1 MNKKYLIAVS
11 GGPDSMYLLNKYK
24 DKDVVVATV
33 NYNQRHDSG
42 VDFNIVKDFC
52 KLYNIKFEGLN
63 LNKPDYTGG
72 NFQNWAREKRYKFF
86 KEIYKKY
93 NCNELLIGH
102 NIDDFLET
110 AIYQSIT
117 KRINKYYGIKRTNN
131 LYEMN
136 INRPLINKY
145 FKKTIVKK
153 CINLGIPFHVD
164 YTNDTD
170 KYFRNKIRLENNKLL
185 KFTKLMYFIKFKL
198 INLFNKVKWSFVNRN
213 YKKWERSEFSQDSFE
228 FLKFKDQLI
237 FDFINNNYFGIK
249 LSKNKISNISKFIV
263 SKNRTQR
270 FKLEDNVFLDKK
282 KGKLIRQK

>member
-86 KEIYKKY
+86 KEIYKKH